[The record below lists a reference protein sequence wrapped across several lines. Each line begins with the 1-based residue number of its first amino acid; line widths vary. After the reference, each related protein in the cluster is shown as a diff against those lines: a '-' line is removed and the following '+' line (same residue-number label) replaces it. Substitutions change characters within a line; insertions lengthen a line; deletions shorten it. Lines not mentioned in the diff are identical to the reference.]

1 MITEFVSVSG
11 LWHILVAFLFSI
23 IPDSDDSDPSDIFPG
38 LEPDNVCRDSSITLT
53 IPETFSVK
61 NELFGLANA
70 FSQIT
75 TAALPLNQETQNK
88 PFVPILTST
97 VKKYTAQHP
106 NPVVSLQI
114 SSTSEHTEAS
124 QTSPLPTIPTQVPE
138 QDPLHGAHRKSLL
151 ELHIST
157 EDRVRLFSEADKPI
171 RFSSSVQRQHK
182 MVEPIYVHFCIEM
195 EIAEPFPIL
204 CRNLIAF
211 LIWVSESH
219 HFSVKSIDTVIY
231 ASLARL
237 NIVRS
242 GCTLDP
248 VCQHSARA
256 FIAALY
262 RDPSQKQPRG
272 GMRPIIPDDL
282 ARIVSAMDMRLP
294 LSYSLAALFNVAL
307 ASGAR
312 GSSCGAIRL
321 KDLGPLF
328 DINDRESVLI
338 ITLVKIKARPQ
349 ECIQLAMGGC
359 LCEKSSLNV
368 LYWID
373 QHLRHTFSVTL
384 KEVAGGKFGAGR
396 DGSELVWPYPTD
408 SMTQFLKLRL
418 RDAQIDP
425 DHFGFH
431 SFRSGFLASCVIQ
444 GEKREQSVEDV
455 LTRCAIITGWKPRG
469 DIQFGYIRED
479 VRRSLVT
486 TNLIGTTEI
495 SPAAPA
501 VLSDKGKSV
510 SSLHVNSFQY
520 HLMTPLPPRTNRKS
534 YLSCVKALLWDLLRV
549 EGASDDANK
558 HYINNS
564 YLWYLEYVGRSM
576 WREKSSSAEREEQA
590 GKRINFRT
598 IGFHYLDTE
607 TQSGRVSMDQLAKRI
622 FDTLKENKKL
632 RKTLPEPSPPKSPPP
647 LPQTRSMVQQK
658 RGMVRSRVEWSEKEN
673 KILLEG
679 IEQHL
684 SAPLLAEKL
693 PIRTE
698 ADIYFHVRH
707 LNKERQKSSLPLLH
721 LIGRPR
727 AHKQNTSTESSV
739 DSSRSVIVISDSSS
753 SSVTKTAKRRPPP
766 LPRKRPS
773 HPRRYVSSS
782 PRKRSSSSKRG
793 GKRRSN
799 WYAEG
804 E

>member
-1 MITEFVSVSG
+1 M
-11 LWHILVAFLFSI
+11 
-23 IPDSDDSDPSDIFPG
+23 
-38 LEPDNVCRDSSITLT
+38 
-53 IPETFSVK
+53 
-61 NELFGLANA
+61 
-70 FSQIT
+70 
-75 TAALPLNQETQNK
+75 NQNTPNK

-97 VKKYTAQHP
+97 VKKFTAQHP

-114 SSTSEHTEAS
+114 SSTPEHTDTS
-124 QTSPLPTIPTQVPE
+124 QASPLQRIPTQVPE
-138 QDPLHGAHRKSLL
+138 QDPLHGTHRKSLL

-195 EIAEPFPIL
+195 EIGEPFPIL

-219 HFSVKSIDTVIY
+219 HFTVRSIDTVIY

-262 RDPSQKQPRG
+262 RDPSQKPPHG

-294 LSYSLAALFNVAL
+294 LSYALASLFNVAL

-338 ITLVKIKARPQ
+338 ITLVKLKARPQ

-359 LCEKSSLNV
+359 LSEKSSLNV

-373 QHLRHTFSVTL
+373 QHLLHTFSVSL
-384 KEVAGGKFGAGR
+384 REVAGGKFGAGR
-396 DGSELVWPYPTD
+396 DGSELLWPYPTD
-408 SMTQFLKLRL
+408 AMTQFLKLRL

-431 SFRSGFLASCVIQ
+431 SFRSGFLASCMIQ

-479 VRRSLVT
+479 VRRSLLT
-486 TNLIGTTEI
+486 TNLIGTTHINPSIEPP
-495 SPAAPA
+495 S
-501 VLSDKGKSV
+501 SQCNKEKSG
-510 SSLHVNSFQY
+510 SSSHVNSFEY
-520 HLMTPLPPRTNRKS
+520 HRMTPLPPRTNRKS
-534 YLSCVKALLWDLLRV
+534 YLSCVKALLWNLLRV
-549 EGASDDANK
+549 ERVSDQANK

-564 YLWYLEYVGRSM
+564 YLWYLEYVGRKV
-576 WREKSSSAEREEQA
+576 WKEKSSSTERGEQA

-607 TQSGRVSMDQLAKRI
+607 TLSGRVSMDDLAKRI
-622 FDTLKENKKL
+622 YDALKENKKL
-632 RKTLPEPSPPKSPPP
+632 RKTLPEPSVPKVPPP
-647 LPQTRSMVQQK
+647 LPPTRSMVQQK
-658 RGMVRSRVEWSEKEN
+658 RGMVRSRVEWSDTEN
-673 KILLEG
+673 KILLDG

-684 SAPLLAEKL
+684 SAPVLAEKL

-707 LNKERQKSSLPLLH
+707 LNRERQKSSLPLLH

-727 AHKQNTSTESSV
+727 GRKQNISTESSV

-753 SSVTKTAKRRPPP
+753 SSVTDTAKRKPPP
-766 LPRKRPS
+766 LPRKPPS
-773 HPRRYVSSS
+773 HSRRSVSSS
-782 PRKRSSSSKRG
+782 PRKRASSRIRTSRKKNQTSSSRGRGCG
-793 GKRRSN
+793 GKRRAN
-799 WYAEG
+799 WSSES